1 MLENYDKNKDKVI
14 YQKEINKIQYD
25 VEYVNSRYSIYPTTN
40 SMSHLRLGYLLG
52 LLQFI
57 PNNILDV
64 GYGNGDFLNVAS
76 NIIPNCY
83 GNDIEPAYP
92 LIDKIKFVN
101 NIYDDE
107 YDVVCFFDSLEH
119 FDNIYEIKNIKTE
132 YIYISVPWCH
142 YVNDEWFKN
151 WKHRRENEHLWHFDL
166 PALVNFMK
174 SINFKY
180 IAHSNIED
188 VIRKN
193 DSDLPNILT
202 ALFKKM

>member
-1 MLENYDKNKDKVI
+1 MLDNYSKNEDNII
-14 YQKEINKIQYD
+14 YQINIEKIQYD
-25 VEYVNSRYSIYPTTN
+25 LDYVNSRYSIYPTTN

-52 LLQFI
+52 ILNFI
-57 PNNILDV
+57 PNKLLDI
-64 GYGNGDFLNVAS
+64 GYGNGDFLKVAS
-76 NIIPNCY
+76 TIIPNCY

-92 LIDKIKFVN
+92 LTNNVN
-101 NIYDDE
+101 FISNIYDNHF
-107 YDVVCFFDSLEH
+107 DVVCFFDSLEH
-119 FDNIYEIKNIKTE
+119 FDNIYEIKELKTE

-142 YVNDEWFKN
+142 YVDDEWFKN

-188 VIRKN
+188 VIRKS

-202 ALFKKM
+202 ALFKKI